1 MKVDP
6 SRLAVNET
14 GVVAETAFDGN
25 EELQPVVFAPIVT
38 VPGLGSEDG
47 AEEVTCTS
55 IGVCDAAFSVYCAGT
70 RFPPTNELPE
80 TEKLVSW
87 KGMTTTLLTLVVLRY
102 DAV

>member
-14 GVVAETAFDGN
+14 GVVAETAVDGN

-38 VPGLGSEDG
+38 VPGLGNEAEFED
-47 AEEVTCTS
+47 VTCTS
-55 IGVCDAAFSVYCAGT
+55 IGVCDAAFSEYCTGT

-80 TEKLVSW
+80 TVKLVSW
-87 KGMTTTLLTLVVLRY
+87 KGITITLLILVVLRY